1 MCFVKLKEWTEATAA
16 CNKVLEIDSEAK
28 TNVKALYRRGLARL
42 HVGLL
47 KESKQ
52 DLMAAYNLDSSNK
65 DVRRALAS
73 LKEANAEAKKK
84 EKAAF
89 GGIFSK
95 VDMYDDK
102 KGLIVPSADNPY
114 VFFELKQGDE
124 DLGRYVSTDAFGGC
138 TVLVSL

>member
-1 MCFVKLKEWTEATAA
+1 
-16 CNKVLEIDSEAK
+16 
-28 TNVKALYRRGLARL
+28 
-42 HVGLL
+42 
-47 KESKQ
+47 
-52 DLMAAYNLDSSNK
+52 
-65 DVRRALAS
+65 VRRALAS

-124 DLGRYVSTDAFGGC
+124 DLGRYVSTDAFRAC
-138 TVLVSL
+138 TVFCLAVNAVEI